1 MGYAR
6 ALSVGLV
13 GLTGNLVEVEADLSI
28 GLPGLTLSGLPDAA
42 LNEAKERIR
51 AAIINSGVDWPNR
64 RITLNLLPASLPK
77 HGSLFDIALAAA
89 VLAAAGLVPAE
100 PLESVVLLGELGL
113 DGRVRPVRGILPAV
127 LAATRAGISAV
138 LVPAANVQEAALV
151 PGVSVRA
158 VDTLISL
165 LEFLHGVTE
174 LPGPDRAAQV
184 TEERADRDLAE
195 VVGQERGRRAVEIA
209 AAGGHN
215 LAFFG
220 PPGAGKTML
229 AERLPSIL
237 PALDDE
243 AALEVT
249 AVHSVAGALPS
260 GAELIRRPPYQAPHH
275 TSSAAAIVGGG
286 SGMPRPGAVSLAHRG
301 VLFLDDARDGV

>member
-301 VLFLDDARDGV
+301 VLFLDDARDSV